1 MINRYVAVYLFIVII
16 IFRGTFV
23 YSQSQDETQMQS
35 EVEGNQTIIFTPKQ
49 QELRISANDIKLIED
64 KENGGY
70 HLYVKKNPKVNS
82 ILLELINIMLS
93 ILG

>member
-1 MINRYVAVYLFIVII
+1 
-16 IFRGTFV
+16 
-23 YSQSQDETQMQS
+23 MQS

-82 ILLELINIMLS
+82 ILLTEFYEEIIKLLTKNYIDTEYMSLRI
-93 ILG
+93 